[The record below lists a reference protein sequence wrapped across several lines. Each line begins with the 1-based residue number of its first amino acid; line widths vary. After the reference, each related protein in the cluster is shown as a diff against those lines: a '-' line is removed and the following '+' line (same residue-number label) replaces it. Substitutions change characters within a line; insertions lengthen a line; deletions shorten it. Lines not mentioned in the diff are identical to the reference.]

1 MGTTQEEAIET
12 LQKLVDEISDLKK
25 ERAFS
30 TKHSR
35 WLVNTLAAT
44 ENIFGENSTI
54 HLSIANIPWRRTGE
68 FVFHPLDYGTTDAD
82 QASEIIHHRAYLKQ
96 LDSAKGILESG
107 IDQIKA
113 YGIDTVYKSKDTP
126 KESSEIIKIID
137 LAENKLR
144 KTLRDRPKNE
154 KEVQDRFEDLLNAKE
169 VDFLREQEKIVYSS
183 KTYHPD
189 FSFPR
194 INTVVEIKLCD
205 KKERE
210 KEIISEIND
219 DILAYKTKCPN
230 IIFIVYD
237 LGFIRDTDKF
247 KEDIE
252 SMDTVI
258 VKVIKH

>member
-1 MGTTQEEAIET
+1 MGMTQEEAIET
-12 LQKLVDEISDLKK
+12 LQKSIDEISALRK
-25 ERAFS
+25 EEAFS
-30 TKHSR
+30 ANHSR
-35 WLVNTLAAT
+35 WLFNTLAAT
-44 ENIFGENSTI
+44 ENIFGINSPI
-54 HLSIANIPWRRTGE
+54 YRNIAHLPWRRTGE
-68 FVFHPLDYGTTDAD
+68 FTFVPSDYGTTDPMKAT
-82 QASEIIHHRAYLKQ
+82 AVINHMAYLQQ

-113 YGIDTVYKSKDTP
+113 YGIDTVHKSKDTP

-144 KTLRDRPKNE
+144 KTLREPPRNE

-169 VDFLREQEKIVYSS
+169 VDFIREQEKIVYSS

-189 FSFPR
+189 FSFTR

-219 DILAYKTKCPN
+219 DILAYKTKYPN

-237 LGFIRDTDKF
+237 MGFIRDTDKF

>member
-1 MGTTQEEAIET
+1 MSTTQEEAIET
-12 LQKLVDEISDLKK
+12 LQKLVDEIKALKTK
-25 ERAFS
+25 DAFS
-30 TKHSR
+30 TEHSR
-35 WLVNTLAAT
+35 WLFNTLAAT
-44 ENIFGENSTI
+44 ENIFGKNSAI
-54 HLSIANIPWRRTGE
+54 YLGINNIPWRRTGD
-68 FVFHPLDYGTTDAD
+68 FVFSPRDYGTAD
-82 QASEIIHHRAYLKQ
+82 PMKASAVIHHMAYLQQ
-96 LDSAKGILESG
+96 LDTAKGILESG

-113 YGIDTVYKSKDTP
+113 YGIDTVYESKDTP

-144 KTLRDRPKNE
+144 KTLRERPKNE

-169 VDFLREQEKIVYSS
+169 VDFLREQEKVVYSS

-194 INTVVEIKLCD
+194 INTVVEIKFCD
-205 KKERE
+205 KRERE

-219 DILAYKTKCPN
+219 DILAYKAKYPN

-237 LGFIRDTDKF
+237 LGFIRDTDRF